1 MNAIDKANLAEQTK
15 SRLNKITEI
24 EKLLSSRDQ
33 SKKIMQ

>member
-1 MNAIDKANLAEQTK
+1 MNAIDKTNLAEQTK

-33 SKKIMQ
+33 PKKIMQ

>member
-1 MNAIDKANLAEQTK
+1 MNAIDKTNLAEQTK